1 MFPQRN
7 ALRLSQRAAQQL
19 RAAPVRSTV
28 QRRLNSSDS
37 KLPSWA
43 ADNEFNRERE
53 AVKHHAA
60 ATSDLWRKLSIYAVI
75 PILIAGGINSYNL
88 WNEHWEHWAH
98 MPPLEERT
106 EYPYQN
112 IRVKNFPWGD
122 GDKTIF
128 WNSDVNYH
136 NKDKAT

>member
-1 MFPQRN
+1 MFSRKV
-7 ALRLSQRAAQQL
+7 ARFSQRASQQA
-19 RAAPVRSTV
+19 RQAPVRQTV
-28 QRRLNSSDS
+28 QRRFASSEAQ
-37 KLPSWA
+37 PSWII
-43 ADNEFNRERE
+43 DNEFNRERA

-60 ATSDLWRKLSIYAVI
+60 STSDLWRKLSIFAVI
-75 PILIAGGINSYNL
+75 PCLIGGGLNAYNL
-88 WNEHWEHWAH
+88 WNEHWEHWEH

-112 IRVKNFPWGD
+112 IRSKNYPWRG

-136 NKDKAT
+136 NTDKAT

>member
-7 ALRLSQRAAQQL
+7 LGRLFQRASQQT
-19 RAAPVRSTV
+19 RSTPVRSTV
-28 QRRLNSSDS
+28 QRRFNSVES
-37 KLPSWA
+37 KPSWA
-43 ADNEFNRERE
+43 VDNEFNRERA

-60 ATSDLWRKLSIYAVI
+60 STSDLWRKLSIFAVI
-75 PILIAGGINSYNL
+75 PCLIGGGLNAYNL
-88 WNEHWEHWAH
+88 WNEHWEHWEH

-128 WNSDVNYH
+128 WNSEVNYH

>member
-7 ALRLSQRAAQQL
+7 LGRLSQRVSQQM
-19 RAAPVRSTV
+19 RSAPVRSTM
-28 QRRLNSSDS
+28 QRRFNSAEA
-37 KLPSWA
+37 KPSWIV
-43 ADNEFNRERE
+43 DNEFNRERA

-60 ATSDLWRKLSIYAVI
+60 STSDLWRKLSIFAVI
-75 PILIAGGINSYNL
+75 PCLIGGGLNAYNL
-88 WNEHWEHWAH
+88 WSEHWEHWEH

-112 IRVKNFPWGD
+112 IRTKNFPWGD

>member
-7 ALRLSQRAAQQL
+7 ILRLAQRSAQQT
-19 RAAPVRSTV
+19 RSAPVRAAV
-28 QRRLNSSDS
+28 QRRFNSTEGS
-37 KLPSWA
+37 KFPWA
-43 ADNEFNRERE
+43 VDNEFNRERE

-75 PILIAGGINSYNL
+75 PALVLGSLTAYNL
-88 WNEHWEHWAH
+88 WEEHWEHWDH

-112 IRVKNFPWGD
+112 IRVKNYPWGD

-128 WNSDVNYH
+128 WNSSVNYH
-136 NKDKAT
+136 NKDKTT

>member
-1 MFPQRN
+1 MFAPRN
-7 ALRLSQRAAQQL
+7 AFQRAGQQL
-19 RAAPVRSTV
+19 RSTPVRSTI

-43 ADNEFNRERE
+43 ADNAFNRERE

-60 ATSDLWRKLSIYAVI
+60 STKSLWLKLSIFGI
-75 PILIAGGINSYNL
+75 PPVLIGGAYNAWTL
-88 WNEHWEHWAH
+88 WDEHWQHWEHMA
-98 MPPLEERT
+98 PLEERV

-128 WNSDVNYH
+128 WNSSVNYH